1 MSLHRFQNGEDARA
15 RARAPRASPPHTR
28 ATVFPRVP
36 EVIARAPERPPTAK
50 HRRGRYY
57 VCLLGPTRSR
67 HFQHRVDELKDGAV
81 LEAPRAVAAGARGVP
96 PLTPPDVAA
105 ASREEEEQV
114 GRQRRPGKRREGVRV
129 DDGVVQRVPAQV
141 SELLNKLP
149 GWPDAANSRLG
160 GASGRLRGRTAFAQ
174 L

>member
-1 MSLHRFQNGEDARA
+1 MCNVLKR
-15 RARAPRASPPHTR
+15 
-28 ATVFPRVP
+28 
-36 EVIARAPERPPTAK
+36 TA
-50 HRRGRYY
+50 
-57 VCLLGPTRSR
+57 LLGPTRSR
-67 HFQHRVDELKDGAV
+67 HFQHRVDKLKDGAV

-141 SELLNKLP
+141 SELLTAWVAGRGKTVVWAAPP
-149 GWPDAANSRLG
+149 GGSGAARPLLSSRAQRAPRAVG
-160 GASGRLRGRTAFAQ
+160 GQLQLRRCQDDELDHCGRAA
-174 L
+174 